1 MGSSPRTLV
10 IASVASAAAAL
21 LVSQLWVAG
30 TWIAAALTPVIVTLV
45 SELLNR
51 PTERIARSLRSARE
65 SLPAAGGAAPH
76 ASLEADPLPRRAP
89 DEPVSREAPMRV
101 YRSGASDTDSTRP
114 GTGGATRQGA
124 EAPRS
129 RRRKIA
135 YGAVFGTAALAFVIA
150 VVAITV
156 PELVAGGSAGGN
168 DGGTTF
174 FRGEKDNGDREPDSQ
189 RPQDT
194 TRDDEG
200 KPEEQEE
207 EQPTTPTE
215 QQPTSPDEEQSTTP
229 TDEIPAP
236 GEPLPRTVPPT
247 DQP

>member
-51 PTERIARSLRSARE
+51 PTERIARSLTSARE
-65 SLPAAGGAAPH
+65 SLPAARGPG
-76 ASLEADPLPRRAP
+76 S
-89 DEPVSREAPMRV
+89 EAPVRV
-101 YRSGASDTDSTRP
+101 YRSGASDPQGTPP
-114 GTGGATRQGA
+114 GTGGPTRQG
-124 EAPRS
+124 EAGPRS
-129 RRRKIA
+129 RHRKIA

-150 VVAITV
+150 VVAVTV
-156 PELVAGGSAGGN
+156 PELVAGGSVGGN
-168 DGGTTF
+168 EGRTTF
-174 FRGEKDNGDREPDSQ
+174 FRGEEDSVDREPDSQ
-189 RPQDT
+189 TPQDT
-194 TRDDEG
+194 APDDEA
-200 KPEEQEE
+200 KPEEQQEE

-215 QQPTSPDEEQSTTP
+215 QQPTSPDEEQPTTP
-229 TDEIPAP
+229 TEEPPTDDTPAP

>member
-21 LVSQLWVAG
+21 LVSELWVAG

-51 PTERIARSLRSARE
+51 PTARIARSLTSARE
-65 SLPAAGGAAPH
+65 SPPAARGPG
-76 ASLEADPLPRRAP
+76 S
-89 DEPVSREAPMRV
+89 EAPVRV
-101 YRSGASDTDSTRP
+101 YRSGASDPPSARP
-114 GTGGATRQGA
+114 GTGGPTQGA
-124 EAPRS
+124 AGPRS

-150 VVAITV
+150 VIAVTV
-156 PELVAGGSAGGN
+156 PELVAGGSAGGD

-174 FRGEKDNGDREPDSQ
+174 FQGENDNSDREPDSQ
-189 RPQDT
+189 KPQD
-194 TRDDEG
+194 RAPDDEA
-200 KPEEQEE
+200 KPEEQQEE

-215 QQPTSPDEEQSTTP
+215 QRPTSPDEEQPTTP
-229 TDEIPAP
+229 TQETPTEETPAP
-236 GEPLPRTVPPT
+236 GEPLPRTVQPT